1 MDTTER
7 TTHVN
12 EPVTILGRHVRTDPA
27 RSAEDIPA
35 LWAEVTAGNVLASIP
50 GRLSGD
56 VYAVYSDLEH
66 AGRTNDGAFTFTI
79 GAPVAKDS
87 VAPSDLSLVTIPRS
101 RRVVFRAPENDPS
114 RIIEAWQ
121 LAWAS
126 DDAEK
131 TFLCEYELY
140 AEDGTVAVHL
150 GVR

>member
-12 EPVTILGRHVRTDPA
+12 EPVTILGRQVRTDPA
-27 RSAEDIPA
+27 RSVEDIPA
-35 LWAEVTAGNVLASIP
+35 LWAEVTAGSLLADLP
-50 GRLSGD
+50 GRLTGD

-66 AGRTNDGAFTFTI
+66 AGRTNDGAFSFTI
-79 GAPVAKDS
+79 GVPVAPDAE
-87 VAPSDLSLVTIPRS
+87 APPGLSLVTIPRS
-101 RRVVFRAPENDPS
+101 RRAVFPAPENDPS

-140 AEDGTVAVHL
+140 AQDGTVAVHL

>member
-27 RSAEDIPA
+27 GSAQDIPA
-35 LWAEVTAGNVLASIP
+35 LWAEVTEGNLLDVP
-50 GRLSGD
+50 GRLNGD
-56 VYAVYSDLEH
+56 VYAVYWDLEH

-79 GAPVAKDS
+79 GVPVAPDAE
-87 VAPSDLSLVTIPRS
+87 APPGLSLVAIPRS
-101 RRVVFRAPENDPS
+101 RRLVFPAPENDPS

-126 DDAEK
+126 DDAQK

-150 GVR
+150 GIR

>member
-12 EPVTILGRHVRTDPA
+12 EPVTILGRHVRTDLA
-27 RSAEDIPA
+27 RSVDDIPA
-35 LWAEVTAGNVLASIP
+35 LWAEVTAGDLLADIP

-56 VYAVYSDLEH
+56 VYAVSWDLEH

-79 GAPVAKDS
+79 GVP
-87 VAPSDLSLVTIPRS
+87 VAPSAEAPPGLSLVTIPRS
-101 RRVVFRAPENDPS
+101 RRAVFPAPENDPS

-126 DDAEK
+126 DDAQK

-140 AEDGTVAVHL
+140 AQDSTVAVHL
-150 GVR
+150 GIR